1 MIDTRNQWLTELTR
15 LSAFIRALNLSTGKD
30 FVYVDRSSG
39 KPVFHDADAY
49 NLSNSPPH
57 NQIIVDAIEILQR
70 RTPEKTIRNLLGE
83 LTFRETYGAFSE
95 LV

>member
-49 NLSNSPPH
+49 NLSNSPPTTRLLLMRLRSCRGGR
-57 NQIIVDAIEILQR
+57 QKKQFAIYSANSLSGKPMAR
-70 RTPEKTIRNLLGE
+70 S
-83 LTFRETYGAFSE
+83 AS
-95 LV
+95 